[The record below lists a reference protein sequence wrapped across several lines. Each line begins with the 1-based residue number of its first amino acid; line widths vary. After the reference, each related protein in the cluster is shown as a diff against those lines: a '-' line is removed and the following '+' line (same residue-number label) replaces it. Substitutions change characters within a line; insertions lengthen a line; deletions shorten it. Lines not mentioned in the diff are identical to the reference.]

1 MNKDCTNILSMKT
14 ISSVLAIFLS
24 VFLFAACTD
33 ESNAGKARLQIALVD
48 APGDYQEVNIEVVG
62 VEMNW
67 SSSNDQGWET
77 LPMVARKT
85 YDLLKLTGGQEAILV
100 DTDVPAGAK
109 IHQLRLILGDG
120 NTVKVEGIAAA
131 MPLETPSAQ
140 QSGLKLNI
148 QQEVEEGLLYKIVL
162 DFNVAKSIVTTGSG
176 KYILKPVIRS
186 YLEAEGGSV
195 KGTVSP
201 AACANATITLT
212 GPAPATNTLSANTNA
227 DGLFMIK
234 GLDAGTYT
242 VTATPAASSTGCTT
256 KSVSATVTKGSVTT
270 LSINLQ

>member
-1 MNKDCTNILSMKT
+1 MKT
-14 ISSVLAIFLS
+14 RFSLLFILLTGLLFTSCTEENSS
-24 VFLFAACTD
+24 
-33 ESNAGKARLQIALVD
+33 GKARLQIALVD

-67 SSSNDQGWET
+67 SASNDQGWET
-77 LPMVARKT
+77 LPMVERKT

-100 DTDVPAGAK
+100 DTDIPAGAK
-109 IHQLRLILGDG
+109 IHQLRLILGNG
-120 NTVKVEGIAAA
+120 NTVKVDGITAAL
-131 MPLETPSAQ
+131 PLETPSAQ

-162 DFNVAKSIVTTGSG
+162 DFNVAKSIVATGGG

-195 KGTVSP
+195 KGTVGP

-212 GPAPATNTLSANTNA
+212 GPDPSTNTLSANTNA
-227 DGLFMIK
+227 DGLFIIK

-242 VTATPAASSTGCTT
+242 VTATPSAGSTGCTA
-256 KSVSATVTKGSVTT
+256 KSITANVTDGAVIT

>member
-1 MNKDCTNILSMKT
+1 MNTRL
-14 ISSVLAIFLS
+14 SVLIVFLS
-24 VFLFAACTD
+24 ALFFISCSD
-33 ESNAGKARLQIALVD
+33 KSSAGKARLQIAMVD

-67 SSSNDQGWET
+67 SASNDQGWET

-100 DTDVPAGAK
+100 DTDIPAGAK

-176 KYILKPVIRS
+176 KYMLKPVIRS

-212 GPAPATNTLSANTNA
+212 GPAPSTNTLSANTNA
-227 DGLFMIK
+227 NGLFMIK
-234 GLDAGTYT
+234 GLDAGTYS
-242 VTATPAASSTGCTT
+242 VTATPSAGSAGCTA
-256 KSVSATVTKGSVTT
+256 KSVTATVTDGAVTT

>member
-1 MNKDCTNILSMKT
+1 MKT
-14 ISSVLAIFLS
+14 VSSVLAIFLS
-24 VFLFAACTD
+24 VLFFSCTD
-33 ESNAGKARLQIALVD
+33 KNNDGKARLQIALVD

-67 SSSNDQGWET
+67 SASNDQGWET
-77 LPMVARKT
+77 LPLVERKT

-100 DTDVPAGAK
+100 DTEIPAGAK

-120 NTVKVEGIAAA
+120 NTVRIEGINN
-131 MPLETPSAQ
+131 PLELETPSAQ

-148 QQEVEEGLLYKIVL
+148 QQQVDEGLLYKLVL
-162 DFNVAKSIVTTGSG
+162 DFNVAKSIVKTGSG
-176 KYILKPVIRS
+176 KYMLKPVIRS
-186 YLEAEGGSV
+186 YLEAEGGSL

-201 AACANATITLT
+201 AACANATITIT
-212 GPAPATNTLSANTNA
+212 GPDPSTNTLSANTNA

-242 VTATPAASSTGCTT
+242 VTATPSAGSTGCVT
-256 KSVSATVTKGSVTT
+256 KSVSATVTEGSVTT